1 MVMFKLINK
10 LNLVKGANKNKKKC
24 IFIINKNKEIVRL
37 RNVQALSEI
46 TLVQSNKSIILY

>member
-46 TLVQSNKSIILY
+46 TLVQSNK